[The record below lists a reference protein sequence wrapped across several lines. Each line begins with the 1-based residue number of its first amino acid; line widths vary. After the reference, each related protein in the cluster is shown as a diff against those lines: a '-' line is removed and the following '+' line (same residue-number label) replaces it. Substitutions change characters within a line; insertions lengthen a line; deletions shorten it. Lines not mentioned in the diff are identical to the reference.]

1 MDADLLSRGRA
12 LEDDDLL
19 ASIIASGP
27 FERLWEVSFLGAID
41 YATEGARSAECI
53 RSRADHSLAVAALAD
68 FVAEARG
75 YSPDLRRHVVAA
87 ALLHDIG
94 HSPLSHS
101 VEPYFK
107 ERLGVG
113 HHELGEQVIDGQAP
127 GSKELAKQL
136 RQSLDTQL
144 LKRLVAGAALPEEG
158 GDLFFSPINIDTIE
172 GIWRCFVIAKGKSPG
187 LSRRDIARAAFIDD
201 NGQDILDAF
210 WRLKHRAYY
219 EVIHSPKGLAADS
232 FALSY
237 FQNIDLSPD
246 IEFLRST
253 EKDWQQR
260 FGGLFSALASLGSF
274 KPGLMSEFG
283 NIKSYT
289 ARSYWIDAKAKGMAR
304 YQVTKAAA
312 SLKVGEAH
320 GRGEIF

>member
-1 MDADLLSRGRA
+1 MDADLLARGPA
-12 LEDDDLL
+12 LADDDLL

-27 FERLWEVSFLGAID
+27 FARLWEVSFLGAID
-41 YATEGARSAECI
+41 YVTEGARSTKRV

-68 FVAEARG
+68 FVADARG
-75 YSPDLRRHVVAA
+75 YSTDLRRHVVAA

-127 GSKELAKQL
+127 GSEELAKQL
-136 RQSLDTQL
+136 RKSLDTQL
-144 LKRLVAGAALPEEG
+144 IKRLIAGAALPEEG

-172 GIWRCFVIAKGKSPG
+172 GIWRCFVIANGKSPD
-187 LSRRDIARAAFIDD
+187 LSRSAVARAAFIDD
-201 NGQDILDAF
+201 KGQEILDAF
-210 WRLKHRAYY
+210 WHLKHRAYH

-232 FALSY
+232 FAIYY

-246 IEFLRST
+246 IEFVRAT
-253 EKDWQQR
+253 EKDWQHK
-260 FGGLFSALASLGSF
+260 FGGLFSALASLGTF
-274 KPGLMSEFG
+274 NSEFKSDLG
-283 NIKSYT
+283 NIKNYT
-289 ARSYWIDAKAKGMAR
+289 ARSYWIDAKAEGLAR
-304 YQVTKAAA
+304 YRITKAAA

-320 GRGEIF
+320 GWSERF